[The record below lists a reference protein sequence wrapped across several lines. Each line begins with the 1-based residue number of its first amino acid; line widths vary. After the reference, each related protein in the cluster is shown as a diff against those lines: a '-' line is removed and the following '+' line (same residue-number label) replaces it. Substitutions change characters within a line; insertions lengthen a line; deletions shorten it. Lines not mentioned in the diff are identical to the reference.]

1 MQCYCGAGEDHLPFC
16 IGSFRIKEKSDYSSS
31 GRVLCRLRK
40 CYGKDQSI
48 KVENE
53 YYIVKYANWRGLVYN
68 VIILLMKD
76 NWLLAISYKIFL

>member
-31 GRVLCRLRK
+31 G
-40 CYGKDQSI
+40 KDQSI

-53 YYIVKYANWRGLVYN
+53 YYIVKYANYADWYN

>member
-1 MQCYCGAGEDHLPFC
+1 MT
-16 IGSFRIKEKSDYSSS
+16 S
-31 GRVLCRLRK
+31 GQRK
-40 CYGKDQSI
+40 DGKYQTPEYI

-53 YYIVKYANWRGLVYN
+53 YYIVKYANCADWYN

>member
-1 MQCYCGAGEDHLPFC
+1 MSNISVIGAGGWGLALANIF
-16 IGSFRIKEKSDYSSS
+16 SEKHN
-31 GRVLCRLRK
+31 
-40 CYGKDQSI
+40 I

-53 YYIVKYANWRGLVYN
+53 YYIVKYANCADWYN